1 MTKDFFDE
9 LDNEISGI
17 SPEKS
22 ASNTLPSS
30 PKEDWNTIPQTTKQ
44 NSTQT
49 SQNTH
54 KTEYTPRNQRPPQR
68 NPEAPKSPQ
77 HQKPKSQ
84 TPNTHKTEY
93 THKTAHESNTKP
105 RNDKPKN
112 NFRRESQAAF
122 NPVVK
127 SEFPQV
133 KFYLPPLRENF
144 TRMLPVGGNNETG
157 AKNMDMFQFKDDII
171 LIDCGIQFAEPDMLG
186 VTCSVPDISFLIPYK
201 KNIKALIVTHAH
213 LDHIGALKHILP
225 ALDFPVIY
233 ATKLTIGII
242 KKGLEEHRIAHL
254 QRCIEVNTDSDQPHK
269 IGEYFQA
276 EFFRVN
282 HSVPD
287 CMGVYLKTPG
297 NFTALHTGD
306 FKIDFA
312 PQIDKP
318 ADLARIWEYGRRG
331 VTLFM
336 SDSTG
341 STRKGFSQSEKAI
354 GETLDKMI
362 SSHKKGRLIITIFS
376 SWISRVQQII
386 NTCERTGKYVFLSG
400 RSMVENVA
408 ISKELGYITAK
419 PGTIKKMS
427 PKTTQWVPLDRQ
439 VIITTGSQWEEF
451 SALTRM
457 AEGKHNSIEIMKG
470 DTIIFSS
477 SVVPGNERSVVWVIN
492 KLIKLGAN
500 VITKD
505 DGEVHTGGHAF
516 QEEQKIM
523 INLTCPK
530 YFVPIYGDL
539 YFRHVHKNTAMSV
552 GMKEEN
558 ILLLDNGHI
567 VDFSPEG
574 KAFRHKVKAPIQ
586 DIIIDGSS
594 ISTTTSHVIKA
605 RDLMMTSGVLVILF
619 QIDKKT
625 KALIGNI
632 KIESRWLLYL
642 DEVRIIHKMIVKKA
656 QTIFENT
663 IKDVPEIEEKELVK
677 LIKTDLE
684 SFLVQK
690 IDRTPMIIPMIIEL

>member
-9 LDNEISGI
+9 LDNELSGVT
-17 SPEKS
+17 PENPTPKS
-22 ASNTLPSS
+22 EPKAPQKEAQTDVPPQPSAEKPLQNASSAQRSQKP
-30 PKEDWNTIPQTTKQ
+30 
-44 NSTQT
+44 TQ
-49 SQNTH
+49 
-54 KTEYTPRNQRPPQR
+54 NQRPQNSARSPHNRER
-68 NPEAPKSPQ
+68 NPNQRPQQNKQRSQNGDTPKSD
-77 HQKPKSQ
+77 
-84 TPNTHKTEY
+84 
-93 THKTAHESNTKP
+93 
-105 RNDKPKN
+105 RPKN
-112 NFRRESQAAF
+112 NFRKESQAAF

-127 SEFPQV
+127 SQFPQV
-133 KFYLPPLRENF
+133 KFFLPPLRENF
-144 TRMLPVGGNNETG
+144 TRVIPVGGNNETG
-157 AKNMDMFQFKDDII
+157 AKNMDMFQFNDDIV
-171 LIDCGIQFAEPDMLG
+171 LVDCGIQFAEPDMLG

-233 ATKLTIGII
+233 ATKLTIGIV
-242 KKGLEEHRIAHL
+242 KKWLEEFRIAHL
-254 QRCIEVNTDSDQPHK
+254 QKFIEVNTDSDKPHK

-287 CMGVYLKTPG
+287 CMGVYLTTPG
-297 NFTALHTGD
+297 NFSALHTGD

-318 ADLARIWEYGRRG
+318 ADLARIGEYGRRG

-386 NTCERTGKYVFLSG
+386 NACERTGKSVFLSG
-400 RSMVENVA
+400 RSMVENIA

-427 PKTTQWVPLDRQ
+427 PKATQGVPLERQ
-439 VIITTGSQWEEF
+439 VIITTGSQGEEF

-477 SVVPGNERSVVWVIN
+477 SVVPGNERSVVGVIN

-539 YFRHVHKNTAMSV
+539 YFRHVHKNTAISV

-558 ILLLDNGHI
+558 IFLLDNGHI
-567 VDFSPEG
+567 VDFSPDQ

-586 DIIIDGSS
+586 DIIIDGGS
-594 ISTTTSHVIKA
+594 ISTTGSHVIKA
-605 RDLMMTSGVLVILF
+605 RDMMMTSGVLVILF
-619 QIDKKT
+619 QLDKKT

-656 QTIFENT
+656 QTVFENT

-677 LIKTDLE
+677 LLKTDLE
-684 SFLVQK
+684 AFLVQK
-690 IDRTPMIIPMIIEL
+690 IDRTPMIIPIIIEL